1 MSNLG
6 NLYEIDTSR
15 NMKNKYPILEIAEN
29 YFVCKVYGTNFRRSI
44 SKNPI
49 YGHLIVDLNE
59 YYKIINHRKDFN
71 GFVYI
76 PNSEKDYPMLPKK
89 YFWEL
94 TLGNLNEKVEQ
105 LEAQINYMQFIFKSY
120 SKDLDKLQKPLK
132 NFKIGKMKS
141 FLKFLIRSNCNE

>member
-71 GFVYI
+71 GFVYVSH
-76 PNSEKDYPMLPKK
+76 SEKEYPALPKK
-89 YFWEL
+89 YFWEQ
-94 TLGNLNEKVEQ
+94 TLDGLNEKAEK
-105 LEAQINYMQFIFKSY
+105 LISEIDYM
-120 SKDLDKLQKPLK
+120 
-132 NFKIGKMKS
+132 
-141 FLKFLIRSNCNE
+141 